1 MNNND
6 IEVGGPALSAEA
18 SALPSAPLLLPSHSL
33 PPRPSLRHFSKGSPW
48 KAPSVCLRYNSPFQ
62 LGRPG
67 VAPKHPVPRKS
78 PVFGKPLGM
87 PPQAPHQHSAFPS
100 SSQAKP
106 MPCFATIAD
115 YSAYPKFSRQGVV
128 ESVLRTPKP
137 VPIQPSPASSGSRL
151 TGGSFAPPVQR
162 AQQSDGFRSSSSL
175 HAEATTR
182 NQAMFEDLCQAHGH
196 LSSALQ
202 EISQSNHASELR
214 CRLLSKVSD
223 TTAARYL
230 RSVQIFFSTFQELGG
245 SLHSMEPGL
254 FLDTFFALARS
265 SEESRLSNSQN
276 VIKALRWY
284 RKLLGLQPFPD
295 LYSSTF
301 AAFTLPS
308 HKDKRESLPLPLS
321 FCAFL
326 ERLVL
331 SEETQDDLALWCGS
345 FLACIAASLRFS
357 DAQHVKWSSLCVS
370 HFSLRGICFRTK
382 TSKRGAPF
390 AFISFGP
397 YSSNG
402 NLGSNWLG
410 RWIMLLDEV
419 WCNLQARF
427 GGNTTPDCLFFSFEA
442 GQFAPASYAQT
453 LLRLRQLLEM
463 SGLPASQWCAYTL
476 HSMKSTFLSWMAQL
490 EIPLTSRFLQGH
502 HQVPGSA
509 QLYSRDDIWPALRA
523 QLLLWKAIHSG
534 FMPMRPQHRGGQV
547 PVQEP
552 RFDVSGFQWREWPI
566 TLRCFEVNDHHRTFL
581 SWQQSDSAL
590 SAADKVFPHL
600 EEDMIR
606 PRPAL
611 HFQDSDDEPS
621 RDVPASSSESP
632 LAEVPSSWREEPRAK
647 VRGEGLTPEAATS
660 LSVNC

>member
-1 MNNND
+1 
-6 IEVGGPALSAEA
+6 
-18 SALPSAPLLLPSHSL
+18 
-33 PPRPSLRHFSKGSPW
+33 
-48 KAPSVCLRYNSPFQ
+48 
-62 LGRPG
+62 
-67 VAPKHPVPRKS
+67 
-78 PVFGKPLGM
+78 
-87 PPQAPHQHSAFPS
+87 
-100 SSQAKP
+100 
-106 MPCFATIAD
+106 
-115 YSAYPKFSRQGVV
+115 
-128 ESVLRTPKP
+128 
-137 VPIQPSPASSGSRL
+137 
-151 TGGSFAPPVQR
+151 
-162 AQQSDGFRSSSSL
+162 
-175 HAEATTR
+175 
-182 NQAMFEDLCQAHGH
+182 MFEDLCQAHGH
-196 LSSALQ
+196 WSSALQ

-214 CRLLSKVSD
+214 SRLLSKVSD

-265 SEESRLSNSQN
+265 SEEGPLSNSQN

-390 AFISFGP
+390 AFVSFGP
-397 YSSNG
+397 YSSNE

-410 RWIMLLDEV
+410 RWIMLLDDV
-419 WCNLQARF
+419 WFNLQERF

-463 SGLPASQWCAYTL
+463 SGLPASQSGAYTL

-490 EIPLTSRFLQGH
+490 EIPLTSRFLQGR

-523 QLLLWKAIHSG
+523 QLLLWKVIHSG
-534 FMPMRPQHRGGQV
+534 
-547 PVQEP
+547 
-552 RFDVSGFQWREWPI
+552 I
-566 TLRCFEVNDHHRTFL
+566 LRL
-581 SWQQSDSAL
+581 YAY
-590 SAADKVFPHL
+590 AASTQ
-600 EEDMIR
+600 R
-606 PRPAL
+606 WT
-611 HFQDSDDEPS
+611 
-621 RDVPASSSESP
+621 SP
-632 LAEVPSSWREEPRAK
+632 GA
-647 VRGEGLTPEAATS
+647 GTP
-660 LSVNC
+660 L